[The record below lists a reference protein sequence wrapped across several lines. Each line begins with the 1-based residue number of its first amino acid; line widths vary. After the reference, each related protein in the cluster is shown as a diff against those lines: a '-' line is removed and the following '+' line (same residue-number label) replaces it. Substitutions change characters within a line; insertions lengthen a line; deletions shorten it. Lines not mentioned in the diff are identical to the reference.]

1 MLEALCVPASDLMNN
16 DARFFF
22 CLTGF
27 IGFVLFFCLGW
38 LLTGNALDAVVRG
51 SIGCLIFAIGG
62 RIFLGAILR
71 SLPVDLA
78 SDSADSSG
86 KESSV
91 NPSQKSLSPEEIAIQ
106 ASAEA
111 TSEAAA
117 GVEPGVNTTA

>member
-1 MLEALCVPASDLMNN
+1 MLEVLCVPPPKFMNN

-27 IGFVLFFCLGW
+27 IGFVLFFCVGW

-62 RIFLGAILR
+62 RIFLGAVLR
-71 SLPVDLA
+71 SLAVDLP
-78 SDSADSSG
+78 SDSDDSSG
-86 KESSV
+86 KETSGHSSE
-91 NPSQKSLSPEEIAIQ
+91 KSLSPEEMAIQ
-106 ASAEA
+106 ASAKA

-117 GVEPGVNTTA
+117 AVEPGVNTTA